1 MKRPVIATAM
11 GLCLVSLAA
20 IASADTLIMRD
31 GTRVEGTIV
40 GIVLR
45 TITFRH
51 ADGVARRYF
60 TSQVERVEFFSAD
73 RANPLAASG
82 RRLEAPA
89 GTELTIGTTEMID
102 SRSSGPDQVFSAIVE
117 RDATGLSGRVIVP
130 RGASAQLIIRQVS
143 TDGATGG
150 PEMALDIQSITIEGR
165 RYLVSATDLP
175 VDSGAG
181 LGTYKGKGKAEPIAA
196 GAALGTVVG
205 AIAGGGKAAAPAPGM
220 PVGTELRTHGHDVK
234 VPAETAITFRLDKSV
249 TLQAAP

>member
-1 MKRPVIATAM
+1 M

-40 GIVLR
+40 SIVLR

-117 RDATGLSGRVIVP
+117 RDATDLSGRVIVP
-130 RGASAQLIIRQVS
+130 RRASAQLIIRQVS

-181 LGTYKGKGKAEPIAA
+181 VGTYKSKGKGKAEPIAA

-205 AIAGGGKAAAPAPGM
+205 AIARGGKAAAPAPGM

-234 VPAETAITFRLDKSV
+234 VPAETAITLRLEKSV
-249 TLQAAP
+249 TLQAAR